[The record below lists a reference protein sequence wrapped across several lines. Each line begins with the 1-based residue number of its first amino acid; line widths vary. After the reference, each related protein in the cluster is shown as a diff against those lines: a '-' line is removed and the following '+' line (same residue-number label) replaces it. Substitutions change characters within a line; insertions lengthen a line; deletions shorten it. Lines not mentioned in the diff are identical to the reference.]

1 MFGHDRFNGGC
12 DCPTHVR
19 ATTTGSCALQ
29 NVTPIFTN
37 SLCVTSLIHLVLIS
51 GERYLAMKHT
61 FAYST
66 GLVTEARL
74 LICSALAW
82 LFSFILHIPLFIDN
96 TVYFVINNSII
107 VLSLAIIIFCQIMVY
122 REVRRHE
129 KELSTQQVTEQ
140 ARQHFLKDKKAFKL
154 TAIIVS
160 AGPAQQDFDWEGL
173 NMSQLFFFLWGGVQW
188 HAAHGNLGF
197 SYSQI
202 SEGGSRV

>member
-1 MFGHDRFNGGC
+1 
-12 DCPTHVR
+12 
-19 ATTTGSCALQ
+19 
-29 NVTPIFTN
+29 
-37 SLCVTSLIHLVLIS
+37 
-51 GERYLAMKHT
+51 MKHT

-129 KELSTQQVTEQ
+129 KELSTQQVTEE

-173 NMSQLFFFLWGGVQW
+173 NMSQLFFFSLGG
-188 HAAHGNLGF
+188 
-197 SYSQI
+197 
-202 SEGGSRV
+202 GGGGGGGGASSGMLPTMEIWVSVTLRYRKVDLKLTNRV